1 MLFVHNPAKGG
12 TSGPQAC
19 FLAGK
24 RIAKVKGVKSQKDID
39 KTGRQFYISFDP
51 ILRLCNE
58 GSAPG
63 LLHPF

>member
-1 MLFVHNPAKGG
+1 MLFPRNALA
-12 TSGPQAC
+12 SGRQAC
-19 FLAGK
+19 LWAGK
-24 RIAKVKGVKSQKDID
+24 RIAKVKVRKGQKDID
-39 KTGRQFYISFDP
+39 KTGREFYISFDP